1 MDLVFIGALAGFTAL
16 CCLLAAFCA
25 RLESKQ

>member
-16 CCLLAAFCA
+16 CCALGALCA
-25 RLESKQ
+25 RLEGKQ